1 MSAFHRAQP
10 LLALAVLALSSL
22 PCRALQLEDE
32 LSEAGTDA
40 AEASAPAQP
49 APDTERAL
57 IADYLRANIGEPYT
71 YGAQGG
77 EQGFDCSGLVQ
88 QAYASAGVEVP
99 RVSRAQLDAGVP
111 VPIEALKTGDLLFYR
126 LGARRHRL
134 HVAVYVGEGRAI
146 HASVKHGEVREI
158 DIRHGPWPKTL
169 VAARTLL

>member
-1 MSAFHRAQP
+1 MPALHRP
-10 LLALAVLALSSL
+10 RLLLPLAVLALSSL
-22 PCRALQLEDE
+22 PCHALQLEHE
-32 LSEAGTDA
+32 LTVPGIGSADA
-40 AEASAPAQP
+40 SPP
-49 APDTERAL
+49 PVAPDTERAL

-71 YGAQGG
+71 YGAEGG

-99 RVSRAQLDAGVP
+99 RVSRAQFDAGVP

-126 LGARRHRL
+126 LGTRHHRL
-134 HVAVYVGEGRAI
+134 HVAVYVGDGRAI

-158 DIRHGPWPKTL
+158 DIRLGPGPKTL